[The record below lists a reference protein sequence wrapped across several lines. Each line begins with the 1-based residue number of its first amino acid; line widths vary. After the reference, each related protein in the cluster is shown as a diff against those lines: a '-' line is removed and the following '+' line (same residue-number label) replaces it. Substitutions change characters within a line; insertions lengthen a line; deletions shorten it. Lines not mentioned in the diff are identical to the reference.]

1 MEELIKR
8 SLRDGKNFIEYKQLV
23 SDLLKEGKSTGITQ
37 NERFLEYSKLND
49 KRLKRL
55 DKQLKISEKAKD
67 KVKKVKKE
75 YLWLVLTES
84 WCGDAAHSLPIL
96 QRFTEVNPKIDLQIV
111 SRDENIE
118 LMDHFLTN
126 GSRSIPKLV
135 ILEKD
140 TMKVTETWGP
150 YPKPVVEQIKA
161 YKEKWGEVD
170 ADLKKELQVWYNKDK
185 GKNIEKEILELM
197 DKMITA

>member
-1 MEELIKR
+1 MQELIKK
-8 SLRDGKNFIEYKQLV
+8 SLKDGKNFIEYKQLV
-23 SDLLKEGKSTGITQ
+23 SDLLKEGKSTGVTQ
-37 NERFLEYSKLND
+37 NDRFLEYSKLND

-55 DKQLKISEKAKD
+55 SKQLKISKEAKEKAER
-67 KVKKVKKE
+67 VQKE

-96 QRFTEVNPKIDLQIV
+96 HGFTEANPKIELQVI
-111 SRDENIE
+111 SRDENPD
-118 LMDHFLTN
+118 LMDHFLTS

-135 ILEKD
+135 LVEKD
-140 TMKVTETWGP
+140 KMKVIGTWGP

-170 ADLKKELQVWYNKDK
+170 ADLKKDLQVWYNQNK
-185 GKNIEKEILELM
+185 GQSIENEILELM
-197 DKMITA
+197 NNKMI

>member
-1 MEELIKR
+1 MQELIEK
-8 SLRDGKNFIEYKQLV
+8 SLEDSKNFIEYKQLI
-23 SDLLKEGKSTGITQ
+23 SDLLKEGKSTGVTQ
-37 NERFLEYSKLND
+37 NKRFLEYSKLND

-55 DKQLKISEKAKD
+55 SKQLKISDKAKEKAE
-67 KVKKVKKE
+67 KVKKDFF
-75 YLWLVLTES
+75 WLVLTES

-96 QRFTEVNPKIDLQIV
+96 HRFTEINPKIDLQII
-111 SRDENIE
+111 SRDENPE

-135 ILEKD
+135 LVEKES
-140 TMKVTETWGP
+140 MKVLGSWGP

-170 ADLKKELQVWYNKDK
+170 ADLKKDLQVWYNNDK
-185 GKNIEKEILELM
+185 GQSIEKEILELM
-197 DKMITA
+197 DKMI